1 MTAATEA
8 GPNKATADY
17 LRAHSLMVVTAE
29 SCTGGLIAS
38 HLAAV
43 PGAGTVLESA
53 FVVYDPKAKHRSLG
67 VKAET
72 IERNNLTSEPVALE
86 MARCALARSDADV
99 AVSNTGVTDDSDPDV
114 ASGTQCFAWAFRSG
128 SRGGCTQT
136 FTETRVFQGSRNE
149 IREAAADHALERIA
163 HYHRR
168 VQS

>member
-38 HLAAV
+38 QLAAA
-43 PGAGTVLESA
+43 PGGGAVLESA
-53 FVVYDPKAKHRSLG
+53 FVVYDPKARHRSLG

-72 IERNNLTSEPVALE
+72 IERYNVTSEPVALE
-86 MARCALARSDADV
+86 MARGALAHSDADV
-99 AVSNTGVTDDSDPDV
+99 AVSNTGVTDDSDPDI
-114 ASGTQCFAWAFRSG
+114 APGTQCFAWAFRSG
-128 SRGGCTQT
+128 SSCCTQT
-136 FTETRVFQGSRNE
+136 FTETRVFHGSRNE

-168 VQS
+168 FQS